1 MATINEIRN
10 VFTLDTGN
18 FDKYMKSADTSVN
31 NLKKSIRVAKKEV
44 IELQKQ
50 FESVQKA
57 IKELSSVKI
66 DIDTNIDIS
75 KDIKKAINELDKY
88 KKSLNEIRK
97 DADSLK
103 DSFKNFDLSSIDKAY
118 KLLDKIKETKL
129 VDLSNLQ
136 NASNR
141 VNDIVNELKTIDTDI
156 TVTQRVQN
164 LDNLDKAST
173 GLNDGLRHWIDNNG
187 ADLNQ
192 ASDDTHKVL
201 QDILTAAR
209 EINSKI
215 AGGSNTGSQTSPEV
229 NIDMS
234 PLNRMNQM
242 FGDAL
247 DRIDNINDALSVMSR
262 NTDNVNQDTI
272 EYSNELSRVQQELDE
287 INKTQEGIASDVLI
301 YDSLREIEEV
311 VRHAREDLG
320 VTADDFETIDQAA
333 KRLSN
338 DVKQIYEPLVKSSN
352 AAQQMESNF
361 QNMSVDELRNELD
374 KCDTTLS
381 RLKAGS
387 DSINQELTKWE
398 SNLRASRQEMTQLD
412 TQIEHLGT
420 QYEILRQNNGS
431 QEELQAINAQ
441 LASLRQRY
449 NLLKREETLQSHITK
464 ELRQQRNSVVANTQ
478 SQRQYRTALNQQ
490 LSQQQLITQQ
500 QQRQNQL
507 LQQQQQQASS
517 LKGVFKGIFDA
528 IRPVANSFG
537 VGNNSIVQGISGM
550 GSAAQQSAGQISQ
563 LAGSLGNASGASSG
577 FAGASMAAGAAI
589 GGIVVAIG
597 AAIAAFKAYISIVKA
612 TLNVLKETITEFGTF
627 ERAMARVS
635 AICRQTAEEY
645 RGFKDEFKDGFMSQ
659 GYTDDVNE
667 YADALQRVK
676 QQLEGLEQNDLG
688 TEDLTKRVMNIS
700 YLTGYDPN
708 EIIRAAKN
716 MSVNFNQEISKSLDM
731 ILSAY
736 QKTGDPMNDLLDT
749 FQEYPP
755 QLKKMAVSAEWFYN
769 IVTKGSEAGV
779 YNSDKIADSIKEL
792 YLRLSEGS
800 DDTITNV
807 NKLGLS
813 YSKTME
819 EIQKGGTHAEAAIN
833 NIFKRISEI
842 QDQSERQNIIAALF
856 GSPGEDLGNAFFD
869 TIANGEMIVGEF
881 QGSVEDAASAIE
893 NTLGY
898 QVNELKNSFATLK
911 SEVGESFAPIVK
923 QVVMDL
929 NDNMGEITST
939 VQNDLIPAFGLLL
952 FAIVDPF
959 TQGSLESGNF
969 AVTVIKGIAGAI
981 EGVAMFVNA
990 INKIIAAF
998 RLVTNAVEIVWNVIQ
1013 ALFYGVVGIIDAIFY
1028 GIAMVIGKIIDGVVN
1043 MATNLGTIAENIGI
1057 AFCNAWEGIKS
1068 SFLNAF
1074 TWIQQKAAEKVNG
1087 IIDMLN
1093 MIPEVNIEHVSWGS
1107 DGGYTPNY
1115 KSFKSLNDNSNIY
1128 EDFKGMFD
1136 SAMDTAGKGL
1146 KKQFS
1151 DIAKD
1156 WGDIQ
1161 NAWGELTS
1169 APLKDRYAD
1178 FQGELDKLLS
1188 KQEQQSKHVANTSK
1202 ELEKQ
1207 KLLTNDITKGNDKV
1221 GKKEKE
1227 KANKAKKTGSA
1238 LKKQK
1243 DTTKKQNDELK
1254 KQKEL
1259 MKEVEEA
1266 QKAIYEEQKRILKV
1280 QEQYEDDMRSW
1291 QEEIIAQQVKLIE
1304 NDEQKYLYEMQAI
1317 QKLRDEYVLTANEQ
1331 IKYQQKQFDLAL
1343 NLRQYYVDKAKKEIK
1358 KEIEAVKDGLDK
1370 QLEYQKQNSE
1380 DRIKAK
1386 QKEIDAIEAL
1396 MRENEYNDEQED
1408 LDKEIQ
1414 KTLEELDKYANA
1426 TSFEGVQKR
1435 NDLQE
1440 ELEKLRL
1447 QKSRSARDK
1456 ELEDKKASLE
1466 KEIDDIKEADE
1477 KANEEAE
1484 RRAKE
1489 LEKIYDDMFEDLEDA
1504 VDNGMA
1510 NISEIQTLY
1519 QKETNSTIK
1528 GLLGDLIKEYESA
1541 TNLIS
1546 KYTLNMNQIT
1556 GWSNTEQMNNLAN
1569 AILTGDTEGA
1579 QNAKDR
1585 LTLNGYG
1592 SQQKL
1597 DAANKYNALKREY
1610 DALSKTK
1617 NRTSEQDSRMKTIQ
1631 TEVTKLRTQYGF
1643 NGYQVDTSTIKSENK
1658 QIGNLDKLQAN
1669 YNALVG
1675 KSSSNSKSNSNSNSK
1690 YNAGAAAKEYNN
1702 LKQEYTKLA
1711 GVKNPTQKQKDRM
1724 TAIEKRVDYIRDKYG
1739 FSGYQV
1745 KGYYA
1750 NGIDYVG
1757 YNDMPA
1763 LLHKGERVMTAK
1775 ANDTF
1780 TAFMEMM
1787 ITDYSNNKNKQVSN
1801 LDKKMTETA
1810 VINNIEN
1817 NKYES
1822 FMHIDTFVNRSGSDE
1837 TKIAQ
1842 NINSKINI
1850 KNRAKGKRK

>member
-31 NLKKSIRVAKKEV
+31 NLKKSIWVAKKEV

-66 DIDTNIDIS
+66 DIDIS
-75 KDIKKAINELDKY
+75 KDIKTAINELDKY
-88 KKSLNEIRK
+88 KKSLNDIRK

-129 VDLSNLQ
+129 IDLSNLQ

-141 VNDIVNELKTIDTDI
+141 VNDIVNELKSVSTDI

-164 LDNLDKAST
+164 LDEASA
-173 GLNDGLRHWIDNNG
+173 GLNDGLRHWIDNNS

-215 AGGSNTGSQTSPEV
+215 AGGSTAAANTSSQETPTLNV
-229 NIDMS
+229 DMT
-234 PLNRMNQM
+234 PLNRLE
-242 FGDAL
+242 AL
-247 DRIDNINDALSVMSR
+247 FESTLEAINKINDGIILMAS
-262 NTDNVNQDTI
+262 NTGEVQRTTI
-272 EYSNELSRVQQELDE
+272 EYDNELRRIQQELQNVRQAQDNITNGTQD
-287 INKTQEGIASDVLI
+287 INQGADNVSNSLQNVFNDLTRITNVTQDMQDDIQNMNMSQLQQGIEKSDASVQQ
-301 YDSLREIEEV
+301 LR
-311 VRHAREDLG
+311 AGFD
-320 VTADDFETIDQAA
+320 AIDQQIRSNNQNIVSFNRELAA
-333 KRLSN
+333 AEETLRRE
-338 DVKQIYEPLVKSSN
+338 QE
-352 AAQQMESNF
+352 
-361 QNMSVDELRNELD
+361 ELRNIDFNASQEQRNQIAESVRRTQQQIELLRRRILLENRV
-374 KCDTTLS
+374 TT
-381 RLKAGS
+381 
-387 DSINQELTKWE
+387 ELTQQ
-398 SNLRASRQEMTQLD
+398 RQSIVNNIQ
-412 TQIEHLGT
+412 
-420 QYEILRQNNGS
+420 RQN
-431 QEELQAINAQ
+431 
-441 LASLRQRY
+441 
-449 NLLKREETLQSHITK
+449 
-464 ELRQQRNSVVANTQ
+464 
-478 SQRQYRTALNQQ
+478 QYRTALNQQ
-490 LSQQQLITQQ
+490 ATQLHQNNQQH
-500 QQRQNQL
+500 QRTTQL

-517 LKGVFKGIFDA
+517 LKGIFKGIFDA
-528 IRPVANSFG
+528 ISPIANFFG
-537 VGNNSIVQGISGM
+537 LGNNSIVQGISGM
-550 GSAAQQSAGQISQ
+550 GSAAQQSAGQVSQ

-577 FAGASMAAGAAI
+577 LAGASMAAGAAI
-589 GGIVVAIG
+589 GAVVVAIT
-597 AAIAAFKAYISIVKA
+597 AAIAAFKAYVSIVKA
-612 TLNVLKETITEFGTF
+612 TFNILKETITEFGTF
-627 ERAMARVS
+627 EKAMAKVS

-645 RGFKDEFKDGFMSQ
+645 RGFKNEFKDGFMSQ

-667 YADALQRVK
+667 YANALQRVK
-676 QQLEGLEQNDLG
+676 QQLEELQQNDLD
-688 TEDLTKRVMNIS
+688 TEDLTKRIMNIS
-700 YLTGYDPN
+700 YLTGYDAN
-708 EIIRAAKN
+708 EIIRAARN
-716 MSVNFNQEISKSLDM
+716 MSINFNQEISKSLDM

-749 FQEYPP
+749 FQEYSS
-755 QLKKMAVSAEWFYN
+755 QFKKTGVSAEWFYD
-769 IVTKGSEAGV
+769 IITKGSEAGIF
-779 YNSDKIADSIKEL
+779 NTDKIADSFKEL
-792 YLRLSEGS
+792 YLRISEGS
-800 DDTITNV
+800 DDVVTNM

-813 YSKTME
+813 TSKTME
-819 EIQKGGTHAEAAIN
+819 EIQKGGPNAEAAIN
-833 NIFKRISEI
+833 NIVKKISEV
-842 QDQSERQNIIAALF
+842 QDQAERQNIIAALF

-869 TIANGEMIVGEF
+869 TMANAEIAIGEW
-881 QGSVEDAASAIE
+881 QGSVEDASNAIE
-893 NTLGY
+893 NTLAY

-911 SEVGESFAPIVK
+911 SEIGESFAPVVK
-923 QVVMDL
+923 QIVMDL
-929 NDNMGEITST
+929 NDNMGEIVST
-939 VQNDLIPAFGLLL
+939 VKDELIPAFGLLL
-952 FAIVDPF
+952 FAIIDPF
-959 TQGSLESGNF
+959 TQGSLESDNF
-969 AVTVIKGIAGAI
+969 AVTVIKGIANAI
-981 EGVAMFVNA
+981 EGIAMFVNA

-1013 ALFYGVVGIIDAIFY
+1013 MLFYGAVGVIDAIFY
-1028 GIAMVIGKIIDGVVN
+1028 AIAMVIGKIIDGVVN
-1043 MATNLGTIAENIGI
+1043 MATNLGIIAENIGV
-1057 AFCNAWEGIKS
+1057 AFCNAWEGIKAT
-1068 SFLNAF
+1068 FLNAF
-1074 TWIQQKAAEKVNG
+1074 TWIQRQAAEKINN

-1093 MIPEVNIEHVSWGS
+1093 TIPQVNIGHVSWGS

-1128 EDFKGMFD
+1128 ESFAEMFD
-1136 SAMDTAGKGL
+1136 SAMNAANKGL
-1146 KKQFS
+1146 QKQFS
-1151 DIAKD
+1151 DITKD
-1156 WGDIQ
+1156 WGDMQ
-1161 NAWGELTS
+1161 NAWNELTS
-1169 APLKDRYAD
+1169 APLKDRYSG
-1178 FQGELDKLLS
+1178 FKSELDKLLS
-1188 KQEQQSKHVANTSK
+1188 KQEEQSAHVSNTNK

-1207 KLLTNDITKGNDKV
+1207 KQLTNDITKGNDKV
-1221 GKKEKE
+1221 GKSEKE
-1227 KANKAKKTGSA
+1227 KADKAKKTGSA
-1238 LKKQK
+1238 LK
-1243 DTTKKQNDELK
+1243 TQNDALK
-1254 KQKEL
+1254 EQEEL
-1259 MKEVEEA
+1259 MKAVEEA
-1266 QKAIYEEQKRILKV
+1266 QKAIYEEQKRILKL

-1304 NDEQKYLYEMQAI
+1304 NDEQKYLYEIQAI

-1343 NLRQYYVDKAKKEIK
+1343 NLRKHYVDKAKEEIK

-1370 QLEYQKQNSE
+1370 ELEYQKQNSE

-1408 LDKEIQ
+1408 LDKEIK

-1435 NDLQE
+1435 NDLEE
-1440 ELEKLRL
+1440 ELEELRL
-1447 QKSRSARDK
+1447 QKSRNARDK

-1556 GWSNTEQMNNLAN
+1556 DWSNTEQMNNLAN

-1597 DAANKYNALKREY
+1597 DAANQYNALKREY

-1631 TEVTKLRTQYGF
+1631 TEVAKLRSQYGF
-1643 NGYQVDTSTIKSENK
+1643 NGYQVDTSTIKSESK

-1669 YNALVG
+1669 YNALVS
-1675 KSSSNSKSNSNSNSK
+1675 KNSSNSNSN
-1690 YNAGAAAKEYNN
+1690 YNAAAAAKEYNN

-1711 GVKNPTQKQKDRM
+1711 GIKNPTQKEKDRM
-1724 TAIEKRVDYIRDKYG
+1724 TAIEKRVSYIRDKYG
-1739 FSGYQV
+1739 FTGYQV

-1787 ITDYSNNKNKQVSN
+1787 MTDYSNNKNKQVSN
-1801 LDKKMTETA
+1801 LDKKMTESA

-1850 KNRAKGKRK
+1850 KNRARGKRK